1 MSKLETILQEE
12 VLAEIQ
18 KLMAEAE
25 AEAER
30 IVAEAKE
37 KAEAMVSAQQRKLE
51 AQKQAELH
59 RAESAAELAVA
70 TARVEAKGEVIAE
83 VYRKVRERLEALA
96 GTPEYPTILERL
108 AEEAVEAVGRAE
120 AVIVHPDD
128 APRLKGWAESRG
140 LELSTSPEV
149 RLGVVAVAAGGKTQ
163 VANTL
168 PDRLERAWE
177 VLSAKVSQALWS

>member
-18 KLMAEAE
+18 QLMARAEEEA
-25 AEAER
+25 AR

-37 KAEAMVSAQQRKLE
+37 KAEALVAAQKRKLE
-51 AQKQAELH
+51 ARKQAELH
-59 RAESAAELAVA
+59 RAESAAELAVT

-83 VYRKVRERLEALA
+83 IYRKVQERLEALPES
-96 GTPEYPTILERL
+96 PEYPTLLERL
-108 AEEAVEAVGRAE
+108 AEEAVAAVGEAE
-120 AVIVHPDD
+120 AVVVNPAD
-128 APRLKGWAESRG
+128 AARIKGWAEGKG
-140 LELSTSPEV
+140 LAVETEETV
-149 RLGVVAVAAGGKTQ
+149 RLGVVAVARGGKTR

-177 VLSAKVSQALWS
+177 VLSAKVSQVLWA

>member
-18 KLMAEAE
+18 QLMAEAE
-25 AEAER
+25 SQAEK

-37 KAEAMVSAQQRKLE
+37 KAEAIISVQQRKLE
-51 AQKQAELH
+51 AQKKAELH
-59 RAESAAELAVA
+59 RAESAAELTVA

-83 VYRKVRERLEALA
+83 VYQAVQDRLKKLA
-96 GTPEYPTILERL
+96 QSAEYPSILESL
-108 AEEAVEAVGRAE
+108 AAE
-120 AVIVHPDD
+120 AVAAVGEAEAIIVNPDD
-128 APRLKGWAESRG
+128 EPRLKGWAESKG
-140 LELSTSPEV
+140 LELRSSPEV
-149 RLGVVAVAAGGKTQ
+149 ELGVVAVSKGGKTQ

-177 VLSAKVSQALWS
+177 VLSAKVSQVLWA

>member
-18 KLMAEAE
+18 QIMAEAE

-30 IVAEAKE
+30 IVEAAKE
-37 KAEAMVSAQQRKLE
+37 KAAATIAAQKRKLE
-51 AQKQAELH
+51 AQKNAELH

-70 TARVEAKGEVIAE
+70 TARVEAKGKVIGE
-83 VYRKVRERLEALA
+83 VYKRVQEKLRALPQD
-96 GTPEYPTILERL
+96 PEYPTVLEQL
-108 AEEAVEAVGRAE
+108 AAE
-120 AVIVHPDD
+120 AVSAVGEAEAIIVGPDD
-128 APRLKGWAESRG
+128 EARLKGWAEGKG
-140 LELSTSPEV
+140 LQIRTSPEV
-149 RLGVVAVAAGGKTQ
+149 ELGVVAVSKGGKTQ

-177 VLSAKVSQALWS
+177 VLSAKVTKVLWA